1 MGLYNPTS
9 APKQIFK
16 NLPYQDKAVQAVLD
30 IFDGQP
36 HQPGF
41 RYRVDP
47 GRTVS
52 AQAEMY
58 DAHGLRNEGLVLG
71 DAKILDNVQKIQRS
85 AIASNMALSVDKGP
99 VSYTHLTLPT
109 KA

>member
-1 MGLYNPTS
+1 MALYDPIN

-16 NLPYQDKAVQAVLD
+16 NLPYQDEAVKAVLD

-47 GRTVS
+47 GRAVS
-52 AQAEMY
+52 AQADMY

-71 DAKILDNVQKIQRS
+71 A
-85 AIASNMALSVDKGP
+85 